1 MEEYR
6 RVFKYSIGDR
16 SFTFECDPQSKIMEA
31 KSALCF
37 FISNIVDIENRIVED
52 MAKKESVEAP
62 IEVAKE

>member
-1 MEEYR
+1 
-6 RVFKYSIGDR
+6 
-16 SFTFECDPQSKIMEA
+16 MEA